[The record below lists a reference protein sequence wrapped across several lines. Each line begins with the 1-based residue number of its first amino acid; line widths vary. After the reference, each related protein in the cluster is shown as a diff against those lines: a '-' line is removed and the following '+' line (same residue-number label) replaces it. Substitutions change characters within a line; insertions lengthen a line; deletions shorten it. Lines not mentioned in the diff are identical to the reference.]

1 MEEIYLEYLQFSI
14 LCICFFILWYQKDSS
29 IEYIHQEDESY
40 RMMKNHLE
48 LSNHRSDIEPMLKKM
63 LLKTNKTSVHTKK
76 IIDTYEEY
84 QYIYVFYSKHL
95 IIYFTKKCGEEDKIF
110 FEGVNKLEDLKNIS
124 LFQIFKNKGIMTIQ
138 KETIEE
144 EGIFV
149 KMEECY
155 LEKIEKIQNLEEA
168 FYYMKKK
175 WYHKQCDHKYHI
187 WIEGYSLGG
196 LYSQLFIY
204 QLYMKG
210 KLKKCKIK
218 YFNIESWFGGDK
230 ENFEEFKKI
239 VDYKSVL
246 TYGGI
251 LHVYNKLFQKY
262 HHIEKMV
269 KIEEDDNDIHIK
281 KYMKYPFPFGILR
294 YIFKYHLLSS
304 FVKKD

>member
-1 MEEIYLEYLQFSI
+1 MEEIYFEYLQFSV

-29 IEYIHQEDESY
+29 IEYIQPEDESY
-40 RMMKNHLE
+40 HMMRNHLE
-48 LSNHRSDIEPMLKKM
+48 LSEHRSDIEPKLKKM
-63 LLKTNKTSVHTKK
+63 LMKKDIETLHTKK
-76 IIDTYEEY
+76 IIDTYDEY
-84 QYIYVFYSKHL
+84 KYIYIFYSKHL

-110 FEGVNKLEDLKNIS
+110 FEGVNKIEDLKNIS
-124 LFQIFKNKGIMTIQ
+124 LFQIFKNKGIMTIHQ
-138 KETIEE
+138 DTIEE

-149 KMEECY
+149 RMDECY
-155 LEKIEKIQNLEEA
+155 LEKIDDIISVEEA
-168 FYYMKKK
+168 FYYIKRE
-175 WYHKQCDHKYHI
+175 WYKKQCDHKYHI

-239 VDYKSVL
+239 VEYKSVL

-251 LHVYNKLFQKY
+251 LHVYNRLFQKY

-269 KIEEDDNDIHIK
+269 KIDEDQEDIK

-304 FVKKD
+304 FIKKN